1 MEATNEG
8 NSFHFGVNFEEAL
21 EDEAASSQELG
32 EEDLNN
38 IVKESK
44 PESTKKC
51 AMWGLKKV
59 FRWVKKRNEHVDLKT
74 IPLDQLNTILRQF
87 YTEV

>member
-1 MEATNEG
+1 MDATNEG

-38 IVKESK
+38 IVEESNV
-44 PESTKKC
+44 
-51 AMWGLKKV
+51 LY
-59 FRWVKKRNEHVDLKT
+59 N
-74 IPLDQLNTILRQF
+74 IL
-87 YTEV
+87 